1 VSGLALSWS
10 GGKDSALALWTLR
23 RDGTPPDVL
32 LTVVDEGSGR
42 VAHHGVAGALLA
54 AQAAAV
60 GVPLVTVA
68 VPAGGSNAVYEERL
82 RNAFASPPLDGVGA
96 VAFGDLF
103 LADLRAY
110 REERM
115 AAAGLAARF
124 PLWASDTRTLAEEF
138 LAAGFRALL
147 VSVDGEQVPHALLGR
162 ELDAALLAALPPGA
176 DPCGENGEFHTFVYD
191 GPVFAEPL
199 AVRPGARREDGRFAW
214 LELA

>member
-42 VAHHGVAGALLA
+42 VAHHGVPGALLT
-54 AQAAAV
+54 AQAAAA

-68 VPAGGSNAVYEERL
+68 VPAGGSNVVYEERL
-82 RNAFASPPLDGVGA
+82 RAAFAAPPLDRVEA

-124 PLWASDTRTLAEEF
+124 PLWASDTRALAEEF

-199 AVRPGARREDGRFAW
+199 EVRPGARREDGRFAW

>member
-23 RDGTPPDVL
+23 RAGTPPDVL
-32 LTVVDEGSGR
+32 LTVVDEASGR
-42 VAHHGVAGALLA
+42 VAHHGVPGPLLA
-54 AQAAAV
+54 AQAAAA

-68 VPAGGSNAVYEERL
+68 VPAGGSNAVYEARL
-82 RNAFASPPLDGVGA
+82 RAAFAAPPLDAVDA

-115 AAAGLAARF
+115 AAAGLEARF
-124 PLWASDTRTLAEEF
+124 PLWESDTRALAQEF
-138 LAAGFRALL
+138 VAAGFRALL

-162 ELDAALLAALPPGA
+162 EVDAALLAALPPGA

-191 GPVFAEPL
+191 GPVFAAPL
-199 AVRPGARREDGRFAW
+199 TVRPGAQRADARFAW